1 MFSPCYCLKL
11 NVTVYTGRY
20 YSFIITL
27 DGIEIVKLVFVV
39 MSENDVK
46 PLTRQMNWQKE
57 QNLTPLPRFFL
68 FSLPVIGNVFKP
80 RGNVIIHFEGSKKI
94 AIFRKITA

>member
-1 MFSPCYCLKL
+1 MKRLPCMSCYCLKL
-11 NVTVYTGRY
+11 NITVYTGRY

-46 PLTRQMNWQKE
+46 PLTRPMNWQKE
-57 QNLTPLPRFFL
+57 QNLTPSGFS
-68 FSLPVIGNVFKP
+68 FSLFQ
-80 RGNVIIHFEGSKKI
+80 
-94 AIFRKITA
+94 